1 VHHEDC
7 LVCREVPCTPDRS
20 PVRPGPDLKH
30 LVAALAGFGAGWSA
44 HQIWTRLNAPLPD
57 SPVVQRVSL
66 EDLLAAR
73 DRLDALDDEP
83 G

>member
-1 VHHEDC
+1 
-7 LVCREVPCTPDRS
+7 
-20 PVRPGPDLKH
+20 LKH